1 MISEG
6 FEMGKQVLS
15 DIEIAQKAQLK
26 QIYRIAEGLDIQQE
40 ELEPY
45 GHYKGKLSL
54 SLLDRL
60 KDEQDGHV
68 VLVTSINPTPAG
80 EGKSTVT
87 VGLGQALNKL
97 GKKAMIAMRE
107 PSLGPTMG
115 IKGGATGGGY
125 SQVVP
130 MEDINLHFTGDIHAI
145 TTANN
150 ALSAFIDNHIHQ
162 GNQLQIDARR
172 VVWKRV
178 VDLNDRSLRKV
189 IVGLGGPTQ
198 GVPRED
204 GFDIT
209 VASEIMAVL
218 CLAVN
223 LKDLKNRLGRIVVA
237 YTFNREPV
245 TVKDLG
251 YEGALSM
258 ILRDA
263 LKPNLVQTLENTPAI
278 IHGGPFA
285 NIAHGCNSVIATKLA
300 AKLGDYV
307 ITEAGF
313 GADLGAEKFLNIKCR
328 SANIKPSVV
337 VIVATIRA
345 LKMHGGQAKD
355 QLKEENVE
363 ALQKGILNLEKHIET
378 IQAFGLPF
386 VVAINKFITDTEKEI
401 EWLQDWCK
409 EKDVRVSLTE
419 VWEKGGDGGLDL
431 GNEVMAAIEEDENNF
446 TYLYES
452 NESIEQK
459 VTAIAKKVYGAEHVE
474 FATTAKRQ
482 LGQFEQ
488 AGWGN
493 LPICMAKTQ
502 YSLSDDPSKLGR
514 PRNFTITIREL
525 KASIGAGFIVAL
537 TGDVMTMPG
546 LPKQPAALN
555 MNVDDEGNMI
565 GLF

>member
-1 MISEG
+1 
-6 FEMGKQVLS
+6 MGKQVLS
-15 DIEIAQKAQLK
+15 DIEIAQQAKLN
-26 QIYRIAEGLDIQQE
+26 QIYKIAEELDINQE

-45 GHYKGKLSL
+45 GHYKGKLNL

-60 KDEQDGHV
+60 KDQSDGHV
-68 VLVTSINPTPAG
+68 VLVTAINPTPAG

-87 VGLGQALNKL
+87 VGLGQALHKL

-130 MEDINLHFTGDIHAI
+130 MEDINLHFTGDLHAI

-189 IVGLGGPTQ
+189 IVGLGGPIQ

-209 VASEIMAVL
+209 VASEIMAVF
-218 CLAVN
+218 CLATD
-223 LKDLKNRLGRIVVA
+223 LKDLKIRLGRIVVA
-237 YTFNREPV
+237 YNFNREPI

-251 YEGALSM
+251 YEGALTM

-285 NIAHGCNSVIATKLA
+285 NIAHGCNSVIATRLA

-328 SANIKPSVV
+328 AANIKPSVV

-345 LKMHGGQAKD
+345 LKMHGGQSKD
-355 QLKEENVE
+355 QLKEENVQ
-363 ALQKGILNLEKHIET
+363 ALQEGILNLEKHIET
-378 IQAFGLPF
+378 IQGFGLPF
-386 VVAINKFITDTEKEI
+386 VVAINRFITDTEEEI
-401 EWLQDWCK
+401 SWLQQWCK
-409 EKDVRVSLTE
+409 EKKVRVALTE
-419 VWEKGGDGGLDL
+419 VWEKGGEGGIEL
-431 GNEVMAAIEEDENNF
+431 GNQVIAAIEEDDNKF
-446 TYLYES
+446 TFLYDA

-459 VTAIAKKVYGAEHVE
+459 ITAIAQKVYGAKGVD
-474 FATTAKRQ
+474 FTTAARKQ
-482 LGQFEQ
+482 MVQFEK

-502 YSLSDDPSKLGR
+502 YSLSDDPTKLGR
-514 PRNFTITIREL
+514 PSDFTITIREL

-546 LPKQPAALN
+546 LPKQPAALQ
-555 MNVDDEGNMI
+555 MNVDEEGNMV